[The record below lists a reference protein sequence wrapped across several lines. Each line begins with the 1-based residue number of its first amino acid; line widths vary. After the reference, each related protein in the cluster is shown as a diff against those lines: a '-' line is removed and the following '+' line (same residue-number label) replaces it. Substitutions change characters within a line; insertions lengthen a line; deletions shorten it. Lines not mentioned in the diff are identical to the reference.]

1 MTSLL
6 GYLFDGLLNI
16 SKARMRFKEHCISFN
31 LQSKRWSPKNI
42 FQGSIGKF
50 EVSRIMSSLGHL
62 FGGLPSI
69 FENKNEVPRKSRK
82 VCIPRQKKKSQEC
95 ISRFNWQ
102 KIEVSIKMS
111 SLGLMNSQ
119 YNITRFNWKIWCLK
133 KEKFMR
139 YLMVY
144 QTIQK
149 QEWNPIKDCKSSINK
164 FAI

>member
-1 MTSLL
+1 ML

-69 FENKNEVPRKSRK
+69 FKNKNEVRRKSRK
-82 VCIPRQKKKSQEC
+82 VYIPRQKKKSQEC
-95 ISRFNWQ
+95 ISTFNWQ

-119 YNITRFNWKIWCLK
+119 YNITKVQLENLMSQERKVHEIFNGLPNNSKARMKSHKGLQ
-133 KEKFMR
+133 KF
-139 YLMVY
+139 
-144 QTIQK
+144 
-149 QEWNPIKDCKSSINK
+149 N
-164 FAI
+164 